1 MKTLLTIYFYF
12 NKIFRSNSCDFYKIK
27 SWLFTLGVITLGTTV
42 GWGQTYTY
50 TFSNKIYDANNQTK
64 TLGTANWIL
73 VNDGGYYGY
82 ENTKGQ
88 QLGSAK
94 NSAKNITLS
103 TSDISGTITTIEVE
117 TSGASGVSATVS
129 ASVDGVAYGIAQS
142 ITTTNTNYTF
152 TGSSSGAIELK
163 WNQTSSK
170 ALYIK
175 KITITYTSSSPSTV
189 TFNPNGGT
197 GTMPSQTASSTTALT
212 TNSFT

>member
-117 TSGASGVSATVS
+117 TRSEEHTSEL
-129 ASVDGVAYGIAQS
+129 QS
-142 ITTTNTNYTF
+142 RPH
-152 TGSSSGAIELK
+152 LVCR
-163 WNQTSSK
+163 
-170 ALYIK
+170 L
-175 KITITYTSSSPSTV
+175 
-189 TFNPNGGT
+189 
-197 GTMPSQTASSTTALT
+197 L
-212 TNSFT
+212 